1 MTSLLINLRNVAIF
15 LFVAFFRSTVVPLTV
30 VSHMIASV
38 FNRQIATSSAAL
50 NISKDSDRVW
60 YGVSCQILSL
70 IFSFVG
76 YRWFWMGLA
85 WRSSLENHINASA
98 YEESILV
105 LTLFLQYI
113 NYLSDDVICKIDL
126 C

>member
-1 MTSLLINLRNVAIF
+1 MAIF
-15 LFVAFFRSTVVPLTV
+15 LFVVFFRLTVVPLTV

-76 YRWFWMGLA
+76 YRWFCMVLA
-85 WRSSLENHINASA
+85 WRSSLENHINVSA

>member
-1 MTSLLINLRNVAIF
+1 MAIF

-30 VSHMIASV
+30 GSHMIASV
-38 FNRQIATSSAAL
+38 FNRQITTSSAAL

-60 YGVSCQILSL
+60 YGVSRQILSL

-76 YRWFWMGLA
+76 YRWFWMVLA

-113 NYLSDDVICKIDL
+113 NYLSDDAICKTDL
-126 C
+126 CW